1 MLASCQLDLKFS
13 NVRLHLLIQL
23 PEYKVYGGWPNSGEV
38 DVMEAVGHEQDLF
51 FGTVHT
57 AAYNGMAGTQ
67 KGRAI
72 SKSKDDF
79 HIFEVDWKEDRI
91 QFAIDGQIYF
101 EYMRGDT
108 FDVWPFDQEFH
119 LIMNVAVGGTWG
131 GAQGVDEASFEGDG
145 QVMEVDWVRVYGHA
159 TPQPTNQPTT
169 SPSSPNPGNYCGCS
183 SCSQQ
188 VWDTMVTDNDGT
200 YSCGGRITWLQSAQS
215 YSEESACAKVESEFP
230 DLCKCNPFTCDTPTA
245 VPSSAPSKEPTAQPV
260 LTFCGCASCT
270 QHVWDTVATDNGG
283 SYSCGGR
290 ITWLQNTQGYSEAGA
305 CEKVSDEFP
314 SLCTCNPTSC
324 NFFD

>member
-1 MLASCQLDLKFS
+1 MACSLDGTFVFVHTMLASCQLDLKFS

-119 LIMNVAVGGTWG
+119 LIMNVAVPLFGT
-131 GAQGVDEASFEGDG
+131 QFE
-145 QVMEVDWVRVYGHA
+145 V
-159 TPQPTNQPTT
+159 
-169 SPSSPNPGNYCGCS
+169 
-183 SCSQQ
+183 
-188 VWDTMVTDNDGT
+188 
-200 YSCGGRITWLQSAQS
+200 
-215 YSEESACAKVESEFP
+215 
-230 DLCKCNPFTCDTPTA
+230 
-245 VPSSAPSKEPTAQPV
+245 
-260 LTFCGCASCT
+260 
-270 QHVWDTVATDNGG
+270 
-283 SYSCGGR
+283 
-290 ITWLQNTQGYSEAGA
+290 
-305 CEKVSDEFP
+305 
-314 SLCTCNPTSC
+314 
-324 NFFD
+324 